1 MSMLTAP
8 SDDGTAA
15 LRVPPH
21 SVEAEHSV
29 LGGLLIDNLA
39 WDRAADLLN
48 DADFYRY
55 EHKVIYAAIGR
66 LINSGRPAD
75 VVTVYD
81 ELIAIGKADECG
93 GLGYL
98 NALAQSVPT
107 AANLRRYSEIVRE
120 RSILRK
126 LIGAGD
132 EVIADAFNP
141 QGRSVAQLLDEA
153 QAKMYRIGEEGA
165 RAQNGLVDIDQLLP
179 T

>member
-1 MSMLTAP
+1 
-8 SDDGTAA
+8 
-15 LRVPPH
+15 
-21 SVEAEHSV
+21 
-29 LGGLLIDNLA
+29 
-39 WDRAADLLN
+39 
-48 DADFYRY
+48 DFYRY

-120 RSILRK
+120 
-126 LIGAGD
+126 
-132 EVIADAFNP
+132 
-141 QGRSVAQLLDEA
+141 
-153 QAKMYRIGEEGA
+153 
-165 RAQNGLVDIDQLLP
+165 
-179 T
+179 